1 MGLASSL
8 AKVAI
13 GALVVGLLAL
23 AAGDISGQAPTPQ
36 LTLLSREGRRT
47 LPLAVNQG
55 QDMVA
60 LDDLAPVFQLAVREV
75 AGALTVSYK
84 GKTVVLTPDQTIAS
98 AAGRL
103 ISLPAAPS
111 RVSGRWLVPVEFIG
125 RGLAPIYDTRLDLRR
140 ASRLLVIGELRV
152 PRVVIRHEPLGTSV
166 QLAIDATPPAAST
179 VTQEGPNRLTIR
191 FDADAIDVA
200 FPSFQP
206 QGFVQALGTIEP
218 ATIHVELGPRF
229 VSYRSAAETIDDTAR
244 LVLDVLGPPSAATA
258 AQTTTDEP
266 ARLDFPRSAQSSR
279 ALRTLAIDAGHGGDE
294 AGASGQAGTLEKDVT
309 LAAARRLRAA
319 VEMRLGLRVVMTRED
334 DRTVPL
340 MDRTAIANN
349 NKADL
354 LLSLHANAS
363 FRRSAAGAVVYVAQ
377 FDQSTE
383 PVKVRV
389 PERVPVFGGGFRDIE
404 IVPWYL
410 AQTAHRGRSEEL
422 AQLIVGRLQGL
433 VPLGA
438 RPVDRAP
445 LRVLESAN
453 MPAVLLEMG
462 YLSNEDQ
469 ERQLASG
476 DFQNTIVQSLVDAL
490 MTFRGAGRSS
500 GGEGR

>member
-1 MGLASSL
+1 MRVASL
-8 AKVAI
+8 AKLTI
-13 GALVVGLLAL
+13 GALVIGLLAP
-23 AAGDISGQAPTPQ
+23 AAGDLSGQAPAAQ
-36 LTLLSREGRRT
+36 LMLLSREGRRT
-47 LPLAVNQG
+47 LPLAVLDG

-60 LDDLAPVFQLAVREV
+60 LDDLASVFQLAVREV
-75 AGALTVSYK
+75 AGALTVSYR
-84 GKTVVLTPDQTIAS
+84 GRTVVLTPDQTIAS
-98 AAGRL
+98 VAGRL

-111 RVSGRWLVPVEFIG
+111 RVGGRWMVPVEFIG

-179 VTQEGPNRLTIR
+179 VVQVGTDRLTIR
-191 FDADAIDVA
+191 FDADAIDVT

-206 QGFVQALGTIEP
+206 QGFVQALGAIDPVTIG
-218 ATIHVELGPRF
+218 VDLGPRF
-229 VSYRSAAETIDDTAR
+229 ASYRAAAETIDDTAR
-244 LVLDVLGPPSAATA
+244 LVLDVLGPPSAAA
-258 AQTTTDEP
+258 GAEMTTGEP
-266 ARLDFPRSAQSSR
+266 ARFDFPRSGQPGR

-294 AGASGQAGTLEKDVT
+294 VGARGEAGTLEKDVT

-319 VEMRLGLRVVMTRED
+319 VETRLGLRVVMTRED

-340 MDRTAIANN
+340 IDRTAIANN

-363 FRRSAAGAVVYVAQ
+363 FRRNASGAVAYVVE
-377 FDQSTE
+377 FDQSSE
-383 PVKVRV
+383 PAEVRV

-410 AQTAHRGRSEEL
+410 AQAAHRGRSEEFAHL
-422 AQLIVGRLQGL
+422 VVRRLQGR
-433 VPLGA
+433 VRLGP

-490 MTFRGAGRSS
+490 VTFRDAGRAS